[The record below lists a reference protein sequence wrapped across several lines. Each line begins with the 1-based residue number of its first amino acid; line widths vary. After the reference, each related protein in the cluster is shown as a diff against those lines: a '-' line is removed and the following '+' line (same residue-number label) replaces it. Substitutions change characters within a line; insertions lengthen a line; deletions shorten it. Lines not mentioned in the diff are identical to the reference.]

1 MGKFP
6 VAYMGSLA
14 NGVCMGG
21 LGPVIIN
28 IVILSMDVDI
38 QMAGFLCFVFSCG
51 LVIVCMIL
59 YLLMERTVFYMHYTH
74 DWDKVVIGSRK

>member
-6 VAYMGSLA
+6 VTYMGSLS

-21 LGPVIIN
+21 LVPVVVN

-38 QMAGFLCFVFSCG
+38 QASLWFGD
-51 LVIVCMIL
+51 
-59 YLLMERTVFYMHYTH
+59 H
-74 DWDKVVIGSRK
+74 DAVKLHFKHIFH